1 MSSIL
6 YKFFEKTPYGAIY
19 DAFTQNKEKKK
30 EQFADGEGS
39 SLVSLSSSITWLI
52 MVVGAL
58 YLTRRCTGKIQLIHI
73 LFILFCPCYL
83 LCYIIYMLVAHDFCN
98 IL

>member
-30 EQFADGEGS
+30 EQFAETESISLLTVGGS
-39 SLVSLSSSITWLI
+39 FTWLI
-52 MVVGAL
+52 MMVGAL
-58 YLTRRCTGKIQLIHI
+58 YLLRRCTGKFDAIHV
-73 LFILFCPCYL
+73 LFILFCPWYL